1 MKNDEFTSS
10 FSYWITAGQRC
21 VYVQLGKGE
30 PIALI
35 IGRQSLNR
43 TKQSDWGRQRN
54 MWFPQQ
60 LPYSAARTWLFL
72 LENKQTNKKIHSCH
86 SSSPFVYNHVVHKWN
101 ETVVFI
107 GLCRNIVK
115 LSLSVVGTPELVL
128 WFQTGCS
135 IACPVF
141 LSSPDSRALWTYR
154 VSVDL
159 SFPPRGWISSWAFQ
173 QRGWGLWGNP
183 ALSWQTWPPAMTH
196 AQ

>member
-1 MKNDEFTSS
+1 MNSLAAFLTELLLDSDVFMYSWEKGNRLPWSS
-10 FSYWITAGQRC
+10 AINLWTELNKVTGA
-21 VYVQLGKGE
+21 GKGICDFHNSCFTLLPE
-30 PIALI
+30 PDC
-35 IGRQSLNR
+35 SCWK
-43 TKQSDWGRQRN
+43 T
-54 MWFPQQ
+54 
-60 LPYSAARTWLFL
+60 
-72 LENKQTNKKIHSCH
+72 NKQTNKKIHSCH
-86 SSSPFVYNHVVHKWN
+86 SSSPFVYSHVVHKWN